1 VLRSAVFILMML
13 CFMSAFSAPVAA
25 RPADPDSCHF
35 TDGFLAFREALGEG
49 IVGECESNQTY
60 DRFGHARQTT
70 SEGTLFWDRRRNL
83 VSFHSGSHLWMDG
96 PGGIASHV
104 TIGGLSDKHAE
115 RASVSASATVVLEL
129 ASLRA
134 GDLDGAWWYGQVDEE
149 MPRVGKMSCEADR
162 PDPTKGA
169 LFVWMVDKESDR
181 SFVQSLTALSDVDA
195 TQMRGLAEA
204 DAATCDGY
212 TEETP
217 RGRFVV
223 HMKIESFLDLGDDSM
238 LYSFAVENTDTGERR
253 GSQTAYVR
261 YGGLLSSITPLSPAG
276 LSEDEARAH
285 LEQLTRAAHA
295 RIQTAAW
302 YLRR

>member
-1 VLRSAVFILMML
+1 MSSERSGSLHRLPDSDGTSRITATLPCAVGRLIGKILEPVRCPVLRSAVFILMML

-115 RASVSASATVVLEL
+115 RASVSASAAVVLEL

-134 GDLDGAWWYGQVDEE
+134 GDLDGAWWY
-149 MPRVGKMSCEADR
+149 
-162 PDPTKGA
+162 
-169 LFVWMVDKESDR
+169 
-181 SFVQSLTALSDVDA
+181 
-195 TQMRGLAEA
+195 
-204 DAATCDGY
+204 
-212 TEETP
+212 
-217 RGRFVV
+217 
-223 HMKIESFLDLGDDSM
+223 
-238 LYSFAVENTDTGERR
+238 
-253 GSQTAYVR
+253 
-261 YGGLLSSITPLSPAG
+261 
-276 LSEDEARAH
+276 
-285 LEQLTRAAHA
+285 
-295 RIQTAAW
+295 
-302 YLRR
+302 